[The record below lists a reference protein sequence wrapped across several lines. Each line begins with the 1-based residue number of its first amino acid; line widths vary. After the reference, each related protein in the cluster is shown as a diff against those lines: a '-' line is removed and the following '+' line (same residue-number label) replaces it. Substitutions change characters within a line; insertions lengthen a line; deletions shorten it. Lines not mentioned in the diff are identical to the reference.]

1 MTVRASE
8 PRRRRHLASEPRRR
22 RHLGLAAAAIAAV
35 LLGGCS
41 SAPAPA
47 GDPARELAA
56 AVTVDGMFVHLRKLQ
71 EIADANDRSRADGTP
86 GYDASV
92 DYVAQTLRN
101 KGFDVTTPEFE
112 RLAVASP
119 GKPTLTA
126 GGHGYRVDQAS
137 LLTPTPKGG
146 LRAVTLR
153 PQKSSGCAAADYGTK
168 TMTNAIAVVDDTGCS
183 IVDKQNTAVAEG
195 ALGVLV
201 VSKPGANG
209 SPRGLFTPGY
219 YRALTVPVAVI
230 DADADAAL
238 RRTEAP
244 VQLTLDA
251 EAAMVKSR
259 NVLAQTKTGDPHNVV
274 VAGAH
279 LDSVAKSP
287 GINDDGTGVAALL
300 ATAAAL
306 GGRPQI
312 TNAVRFGF
320 WGAEESVL
328 AGSTKYV
335 GALDRDQLNDIA
347 LYLNFD
353 SLGSPNAG
361 FFTYDGDQSGQAN
374 PDLPADTVPVGSA
387 GIERTLAGYLNLA
400 GIRPADMPLGKASD
414 YSPFLDAG
422 VPIGGTTTGAA
433 QRKTAPQARLWGG
446 TAGAAFDRNYHLP
459 GDTVDNVNRDA
470 LAVMGPGV
478 AFAVGTYARSIEGV
492 NGVPTREQRRR
503 NTP

>member
-1 MTVRASE
+1 MTAR
-8 PRRRRHLASEPRRR
+8 PLA
-22 RHLGLAAAAIAAV
+22 GAMLAVAV

-47 GDPARELAA
+47 KDLARDLANK
-56 AVTVDGMFVHLRKLQ
+56 VTVDGMYVHLRKLQ
-71 EIADANDRSRADGTP
+71 EIADANNRSRADGTP

-92 DYVAQTLRN
+92 DYVAQTLRD
-101 KGFDVTTPEFE
+101 KGFDVQTPEFE

-126 GGHGYRVDQAS
+126 AGRAYPVDQAS
-137 LLTPTPKGG
+137 LLTPTPTGG

-153 PQKSSGCAAADYGTK
+153 PQKPAGCTAADYGAK

-195 ALGVLV
+195 ARGLLV
-201 VSKPGANG
+201 VSNPGTSG
-209 SPRGLFTPGY
+209 SPKGVFTTGY

-238 RRTEAP
+238 RRTDAP
-244 VQLTLDA
+244 VLLMLDA
-251 EAAMVKSR
+251 KAAMVKSR
-259 NVLAQTKTGDPHNVV
+259 NVLAQTKTGDTHNVV

-279 LDSVAKSP
+279 LDTVVGSP

-300 ATAAAL
+300 ETAAAL
-306 GGRPQI
+306 GGQAQI
-312 TNAVRFGF
+312 TNAVRLMF

-335 GALDRDQLNDIA
+335 QGLNRDQLNDIA
-347 LYLNFD
+347 LYLD
-353 SLGSPNAG
+353 VEMLGSPNVG

-374 PDLPADTVPVGSA
+374 PDVPENTVPVGSA

-400 GIRPADMPLGKASD
+400 GIRPADMPLGLGSD
-414 YSPFLDAG
+414 YSAFLDAG

-433 QRKTAPQARLWGG
+433 QRKTALQARLWGG
-446 TAGAAFDRNYHLP
+446 TAGVAFDRNYHLP

-470 LAVMGPGV
+470 LAVTGPGV
-478 AFAVGTYARSIEGV
+478 AFAVGTYAQSIEGV